1 MSIKNSQIF
10 SIIDRISEHY
20 NQNIANRYIRK
31 VFSELTIEKG
41 SWEKIEKLTE
51 SSEYTRMQGY
61 SFNEMY
67 DSIYA
72 LATFIKKVRVDIAPN
87 LRFMLGN
94 ARPTGNE
101 KLLMDMAVIN
111 FDANL
116 GLLAD
121 MVNEL
126 YMKTIELDRT
136 EAAGR
141 APIYT
146 RMPEL
151 NDIGRMLIGI

>member
-10 SIIDRISEHY
+10 SIIDRINEHY

-31 VFSELTIEKG
+31 VFSELNIEKG

-72 LATFIKKVRVDIAPN
+72 FAIFIKKVRTDIAPN

-94 ARPTGNE
+94 ARPVGNE

-111 FDANL
+111 FNANL

-126 YMKTIELDRT
+126 YIKTIELDRI

-146 RMPEL
+146 RMTEL
-151 NDIGRMLIGI
+151 KDIGRMLIGM

>member
-1 MSIKNSQIF
+1 MAVKNTQIF

-20 NQNIANRYIRK
+20 HQNIANRYIRK
-31 VFSELTIEKG
+31 AFSDLTIEKG
-41 SWEKIEKLTE
+41 SWEKIEKLTDL
-51 SSEYTRMQGY
+51 SEYTRLQGY
-61 SFNEMY
+61 SFNELY

-72 LATFIKKVRVDIAPN
+72 LALLIKKLRSDVAPN
-87 LRFMLGN
+87 LRFMLGHN
-94 ARPTGNE
+94 KPSGNE

-111 FDANL
+111 FNDNL
-116 GLLAD
+116 GLFAD

-126 YMKTIELDRT
+126 YMKTVELDRV

-146 RMPEL
+146 RMSEL
-151 NDIGRMLIGI
+151 NEIGKLLIGI

>member
-1 MSIKNSQIF
+1 MAVKNTQIF

-20 NQNIANRYIRK
+20 DQNIYNRYLRK
-31 VFSELTIEKG
+31 AFTDLTIEKG
-41 SWEKIEKLTE
+41 SWEKIEKLTQ
-51 SSEYTRMQGY
+51 SSEYDRMQGY
-61 SFNEMY
+61 SFNELY

-72 LATFIKKVRVDIAPN
+72 IAHFIKKVKTDVAPN
-87 LRFMLGN
+87 LRFKLGN
-94 ARPTGNE
+94 DKPSGNE
-101 KLLMDMAVIN
+101 KLLKDMAVIN

-126 YMKTIELDRT
+126 YLKTIELDRT

-141 APIYT
+141 APVYT
-146 RMPEL
+146 RRAEL
-151 NDIGRMLIGI
+151 NDVGKMLIGM